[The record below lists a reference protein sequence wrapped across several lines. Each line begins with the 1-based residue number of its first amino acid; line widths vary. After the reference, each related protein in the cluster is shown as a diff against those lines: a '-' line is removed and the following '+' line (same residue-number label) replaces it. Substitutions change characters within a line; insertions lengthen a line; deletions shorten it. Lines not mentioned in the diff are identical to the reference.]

1 VTAAFSRVLLTT
13 LARSDINAVAE
24 IDVRT
29 AVVSALVEIENDL
42 DFGRLLESRGYT
54 GDLRGCRRV
63 YVDRPD
69 WQGKP
74 RFRLVCWC
82 SPDER
87 QPRTARILAFG
98 PRASSA
104 AYRTTVDRYNA
115 DRASAG
121 QSPVENRS
129 DKELGL

>member
-1 VTAAFSRVLLTT
+1 MTEAFSRALLTT

-29 AVVSALVEIENDL
+29 AVVNALVEIENHL
-42 DFGRLLESRGYT
+42 EFGRLLESRGYT
-54 GDLRGCRRV
+54 EDLRGCRKV

-74 RFRLVCWC
+74 RFRRVYWC

-98 PRASSA
+98 PASIVSGIQDRCRSLQRRSRNRRA
-104 AYRTTVDRYNA
+104 V
-115 DRASAG
+115 ASG
-121 QSPVENRS
+121 EPKR
-129 DKELGL
+129 